1 MANTNRSDQNEA
13 AGILKEK
20 LFRLIKEEDKK
31 NPLTDEECARLLFLN
46 RSEINQF
53 RQSMG
58 IADSRERRKP
68 LLVKE
73 IKKIL
78 QKNPDISERN
88 LTTELNKQG
97 LCISR
102 DCVSRTLKNSHLEVE
117 RAEAGQPDYTP
128 PAPETAREQA
138 DPFSSMIGWDRSLRL
153 KVELAKAAIFYPPNG
168 LHTLIIGATGVGK
181 SELAESMHKFALQVK
196 KLDPQRYPFIV
207 FNCADYAENP
217 QLLLAQLFGYRKGA
231 FTGAETDKDGLVAK
245 ANGGILLLDEVHR
258 LPPDGQEMLF
268 QLIDKGKYRRLGETS
283 IVNEARVMI
292 IAATTEDVEKNLL
305 ATFRRRIPM
314 VIELSPLAQR
324 PVEERLGIIKRV
336 FHQEADRINK
346 QILLNHN
353 TIRALLVYNCIGNIG
368 QLRSDIQVAC
378 ARGFLNYVAK
388 GEEQDFIT
396 IDVSALPV
404 HVAKDLLNNNWN
416 REEIEKY
423 ISDDLVFLPHDRQRE
438 EIRESLYTFP
448 DEIYKNIEDE
458 YQKLQKQGLAD
469 EVINRI
475 ISDDLEAK
483 VKKLIRQIERNKHK
497 LITQDLKTVV
507 QPEIIELVQKMIKI
521 TGAEL
526 DEIKDVLFYCLATHF
541 NASVERI
548 RSGKYIANPHLND
561 VREHYPKEYKM
572 AEEMASI
579 ANYYLGFALPEDEVG
594 FIAMYLRTLTDT
606 SSNSRDTI
614 GIVVVS
620 HGNVADGMARVAN
633 RLLGVD
639 MVKSVEMS
647 LDEKPEDAY
656 ERTME
661 AVMTVDRSR
670 GVLLMVDMGSLA
682 GFGSQITSKLGIN
695 TRTVARVDTLMVI
708 DAIRK
713 ALLPEADLNVI
724 ADGLIK
730 GKSLMT
736 SPLEDAFH
744 STASRYAVISLCL
757 TGEGMAK
764 HIESLIR
771 EGILK
776 VNKDIEIITLGMLD
790 EKGIIEQIDRFRENI
805 NVLAIVGTVDP
816 KHPEI
821 PFVSAAEVIK
831 EGGLRKL
838 VQMVQGR
845 YELSHPPI
853 FENFEDVFNKDLI
866 IINKDVRDKDE
877 ALHLLAGALVR
888 KGCVTPNFIMEV
900 LEREKIGTTAI
911 GDSLAIPHGC
921 NSEDIIRPAIG
932 VMTLKKPVE
941 WFEGKMISLIFM
953 LALNEKSKH
962 EFQHVYRIIKNQ
974 EIAHKIKM
982 ADNADVVLHIL
993 ESF

>member
-1 MANTNRSDQNEA
+1 M
-13 AGILKEK
+13 
-20 LFRLIKEEDKK
+20 RLIKEEDKK
-31 NPLTDEECARLLFLN
+31 NPLTDEECAKLLFLN

-58 IADSRERRKP
+58 IPDSRERRKP
-68 LLVKE
+68 LLIEE
-73 IKKIL
+73 IRNIL
-78 QKNPDISERN
+78 RKDSSISERN
-88 LTTELNKQG
+88 LTLELNRKGIQ
-97 LCISR
+97 ISR
-102 DCVSRTLKNSHLEVE
+102 DSVSRVLKNKQIEADDNA
-117 RAEAGQPDYTP
+117 AEP
-128 PAPETAREQA
+128 PAYTSPELETVQEQA
-138 DPFSSMIGWDRSLRL
+138 DPFSLMIGWDKSLRL
-153 KVELAKAAIFYPPNG
+153 KVDLAKAAIFYPPNG

-181 SELAESMHKFALQVK
+181 SELAESMHRFALQVK
-196 KLDPQRYPFIV
+196 NLDSQQYPFIV

-268 QLIDKGKYRRLGETS
+268 QLIDKGKYRKLGETS
-283 IVNEARVMI
+283 IGHEARIMI
-292 IAATTEDVEKNLL
+292 IAATTEDVEKSLL

-324 PVEERLGIIKRV
+324 PVEERLGIVKMV

-346 QILLNHN
+346 KILVNYN
-353 TIRALLVYNCIGNIG
+353 TIRTLLVYNCIGNIG

-378 ARGFLNYVAK
+378 ARGFLNYMAK
-388 GEEQDFIT
+388 GDEQDLIT

-404 HVAKDLLNNNWN
+404 HIARDLLNINWD

-423 ISDDLVFLPHDRQRE
+423 ISDDLVFLPHARDIE
-438 EIRESLYTFP
+438 EAKESLYTFP
-448 DEIYKNIEDE
+448 NDIYKTIEDE
-458 YQKLQKQGLAD
+458 YQKLQKQGLSD

-483 VKKLIRQIERNKHK
+483 VKKIIKQIERNKHK
-497 LITQDLKTVV
+497 LITQDLRTVV
-507 QPEIIELVQKMIKI
+507 QPEIIEMVQKMIKI
-521 TGAEL
+521 TGTEL
-526 DEIKDVLFYCLATHF
+526 GEIKDILFYCLATHF

-548 RSGKYIANPHLND
+548 RSGNFIANPHLND

-594 FIAMYLRTLTDT
+594 FIAMYLRTLANT
-606 SSNSRDTI
+606 SSNSKDTI
-614 GIVVVS
+614 GIVVLS

-639 MVKSVEMS
+639 MVKPVEMS

-656 ERTME
+656 ERTLE
-661 AVMTVDRSR
+661 AVMTVDRGK

-682 GFGSQITSKLGIN
+682 GFGNQITSKLGIK
-695 TRTVARVDTLMVI
+695 TRTVTRVDTLMVI

-713 ALLPEADLNVI
+713 ALLPEADLNAI

-730 GKSLMT
+730 GKSIMA
-736 SPLEDAFH
+736 SPLEDAFYN
-744 STASRYAVISLCL
+744 ASNRYAVISLCL

-764 HIESLIR
+764 HIESLIK

-776 VNKDIEIITLGMLD
+776 VNKDIEIVTLGILD
-790 EKGIIEQIDRFRENI
+790 EKGIIEQIDRIREGM

-816 KHPEI
+816 KHPEVPFI
-821 PFVSAAEVIK
+821 PAVDVIK
-831 EGGLRKL
+831 EDGLKKL
-838 VQMVQGR
+838 VQTVRLR
-845 YELSHPPI
+845 YENICPKLPESL
-853 FENFEDVFNKDLI
+853 DVFSKDLI
-866 IINKDVRDKDE
+866 IINKDVRNKED
-877 ALHLLAGALVR
+877 ALRLLAEALVR
-888 KGCVTPNFIMEV
+888 QGCVTPNFITGV

-911 GDSLAIPHGC
+911 GDSLAIPHSSNG
-921 NSEDIIRPAIG
+921 EDILKPAIG
-932 VMTLKKPVE
+932 VMTLKHPVA
-941 WFEGKMISLIFM
+941 WFEGKMISLLFL
-953 LALNEKSKH
+953 LALNERSKH

-974 EIAHKIKM
+974 EIARQIKM
-982 ADNADVVLHIL
+982 ADSTDAVLHIL
-993 ESF
+993 ESV

>member
-1 MANTNRSDQNEA
+1 M
-13 AGILKEK
+13 
-20 LFRLIKEEDKK
+20 FRLIKEEDKK
-31 NPLTDEECARLLFLN
+31 NPLTDEECAKILFLN
-46 RSEINQF
+46 RSEINQI

-58 IADSRERRKP
+58 IPDSRERRRP
-68 LLVKE
+68 LLLEE

-78 QKNPDISERN
+78 NKNPGISERN
-88 LTTELNKQG
+88 LTAELNRQG
-97 LCISR
+97 LHVSR
-102 DCVSRTLKNSHLEVE
+102 DCVSRTLKSRPIELEDKD
-117 RAEAGQPDYTP
+117 AEPNVSASPDP
-128 PAPETAREQA
+128 DTALEQA
-138 DPFSSMIGWDRSLRL
+138 DPFSSMIGWDKSLRL
-153 KVELAKAAIFYPPNG
+153 KVDLAKAAIFYPPNG

-181 SELAESMHKFALQVK
+181 SELAESMHRFALK
-196 KLDPQRYPFIV
+196 AKRLDPQQYPFIV

-283 IVNEARVMI
+283 IVHEARVMI
-292 IAATTEDVEKNLL
+292 IAATTEDVEKSLL
-305 ATFRRRIPM
+305 TTFRRRIPM
-314 VIELSPLAQR
+314 VIELPPLAQR
-324 PVEERLGIIKRV
+324 PVEERLGIVKMV

-346 QILLNHN
+346 KILVNYN
-353 TIRALLVYNCIGNIG
+353 TIRTLLAYNCIGNIG

-378 ARGFLNYVAK
+378 ARGFLNYMAK
-388 GEEQDFIT
+388 GDEQDFIT
-396 IDVSALPV
+396 VDVSALPV
-404 HVAKDLLNNNWN
+404 HIARDLLSINWD

-423 ISDDLVFLPHDRQRE
+423 ISDDLVFLPHARDIEETRE
-438 EIRESLYTFP
+438 NLYTLP
-448 DEIYKNIEDE
+448 NDIYKNIEDE
-458 YQKLQKQGLAD
+458 YQRLQKQGLSD

-483 VKKLIRQIERNKHK
+483 VKKIIKQIERNKHK

-521 TGAEL
+521 TGTEL
-526 DEIKDVLFYCLATHF
+526 GEIKDVLFYCLATHF

-594 FIAMYLRTLTDT
+594 FIAMYLRTLANT
-606 SSNSRDTI
+606 STNSKDTI

-639 MVKSVEMS
+639 MVKPVEMS

-656 ERTME
+656 ERTLE
-661 AVMTVDRSR
+661 AVMTVDRGK

-682 GFGSQITSKLGIN
+682 GFGNQITSKLGIK
-695 TRTVARVDTLMVI
+695 TRTVTRVDTLMVI

-713 ALLPEADLNVI
+713 ALLPEADLNAI

-730 GKSLMT
+730 GKSLMA
-736 SPLEDAFH
+736 SPLEDAFYN
-744 STASRYAVISLCL
+744 AANRYAVISLCL

-771 EGILK
+771 EGVHR
-776 VNKDIEIITLGMLD
+776 VNREIEIITLGILD
-790 EKGIIEQIDRFRENI
+790 EKGIIEKIDRIRENM

-821 PFVSAAEVIK
+821 PYISAVDVIK
-831 EGGLRKL
+831 EDGLNKL
-838 VQMVQGR
+838 VQTVRLR
-845 YELSHPPI
+845 YENICPKLA
-853 FENFEDVFNKDLI
+853 ENPNDVFSKDLI
-866 IINKDVRDKDE
+866 IINKDVRNKEE
-877 ALHLLAGALVR
+877 ALQLLAETLVR
-888 KGCVTPNFIMEV
+888 KGHVTPNFITGV

-911 GDSLAIPHGC
+911 GNSLAIPHSSNG
-921 NSEDIIRPAIG
+921 EDIIRPAIG
-932 VMTLKKPVE
+932 VMTLKNPVE
-941 WFEGKMISLIFM
+941 WFEGKMISLLFL
-953 LALNEKSKH
+953 LALNERSKH
-962 EFQHVYRIIKNQ
+962 EFQHIYRIIKNQ
-974 EIAHKIKM
+974 EIAHEIKM
-982 ADNADVVLHIL
+982 ADNADAVLHIL
-993 ESF
+993 ESV